1 MKKSLILILFLC
13 VTLTQLVSN
22 NTYSM
27 GIHQHEI
34 LASSAAQIDLG
45 QPSDSPGIP
54 TIDITAQMLFAQNTS
69 PGSFIS
75 GQTMS
80 NSPSND
86 VALGDLNSDGFI
98 DIFLANKNSADE
110 AWLNDGSG
118 TFALYWTSPHSSNST
133 AVALADVDNDNDL
146 DAFIVRNG
154 SNELLVNDGNGNF
167 LSSGQTFGNAD
178 STDVAAGDFNGDGYL
193 DFVVA
198 NYDAANIIWL
208 NSGDGSFGLPIT
220 LASSNN
226 NSNGVAVGD
235 LNDDGH
241 IDIFIANIGTNEVR
255 LNDGAGNFQSFWTS
269 PNSKTSYGL
278 ALGDLNGDGYLDAFV
293 ANVNAANEIWFNN
306 GNGSFSDSGQAI
318 GGSVLSTG
326 IALDDFDDDGDLDT
340 FIANGIVANLDK
352 VYINDGAGSFTDSSQ
367 LFPSNNSTSVALADL
382 NNDGSIDAVVTG
394 TYGAIVWF
402 NALPGITVTVPTPG
416 ASWTIGSA
424 QIISWISFNVN
435 GNVSIEISYN
445 NGNSWTT
452 LAADTAND
460 GIFEWTVTG
469 AATTQALIKII
480 PLADGSLQGIT
491 GNFSLV
497 HPAPSAF
504 GDTYTIEQN
513 SQLTIN
519 AVNGVLANDS
529 YAGQEALTAQLVE
542 QPSHGTLNLASNGS
556 FTYTPDT
563 DYYGSDTFIYQ
574 ASNGDLTSNEAQ
586 VTITVS
592 LTNNSP
598 SAVNDDYTTQ
608 KNTPITVDAA
618 SGVLTNDTDSDNDI
632 LTAIVT
638 TTPSN
643 GIVEM
648 NGNGSFIY
656 TPVTD
661 YSGTDS
667 FSYQA
672 FDGYEYSNNATV
684 TINVEYNSPVIVQNP
699 GDVSIVYGAD
709 AIFEA
714 SATGNPEPTIQWQE
728 SIDNGVTWSDIPGAD
743 GLSYLVDQPPVVL
756 NGRQFRGVFSN
767 IHGTVYTS
775 AAMLSITP
783 RPISVAAD
791 DTHKT
796 YGDAD
801 PLLNYRLAEGSLVE
815 GDLITGNLSRENG
828 ETVGSYEIVQGSLSL
843 NSNYIM
849 TFVEAT
855 FNIDSRIASVTPD
868 NKSKFVGESDP
879 TLTGTLSGFLS
890 EDNVNVNFSR
900 SSGEIIGVYEIVT
913 ELTPAEILTN
923 YSITYH
929 QGIFSIVENPAPVVI
944 SHPQNQ
950 TLTYGDNAV
959 FTAIAA
965 GNPAP
970 SIQWQFSADDGM
982 IWENVV
988 GESGNSITIIS
999 PKMTKNGYQYRAL
1012 STNEHGTATSEPAL
1026 LTINPKI
1033 VTPNVTIAD
1042 KTYDGTM
1049 IAEITSLYLSGYL
1062 EPDAITLAGG
1072 VAVFDSSAVGDE
1084 KTVRVTGLYLTGSDT
1099 ANYHLSSEETIAY
1112 AAILS
1117 PVFNGGEFGGSKITG
1132 AGFFGT
1138 LPFVGE
1144 DGLTVT
1150 SGLATTDNGQ
1160 LSLLI
1165 GPGTSVTNPS
1175 SVESITV
1182 SASIFEEP
1190 PVSPPD
1196 HTLLLAYELGPGGT
1210 TFNPAITLIW
1220 HFDEL
1225 VLPEN
1230 TPQNEMIVTFWN
1242 GTAWVEMASTIDLA
1256 TKTIA
1261 AQTSHFSIFGLMV
1274 PASVNEGNETP
1285 VTEPAAETPNNK
1297 PDPTDGATAPSTNPS
1312 YPDVVTEPNDFD
1324 YRYPLAAF
1332 IGALFVGL
1340 IVLLTRPRLY

>member
-1 MKKSLILILFLC
+1 
-13 VTLTQLVSN
+13 
-22 NTYSM
+22 M

-34 LASSAAQIDLG
+34 LASSAAQIDLDK
-45 QPSDSPGIP
+45 PSDSPGIP

-98 DIFLANKNSADE
+98 DIFLANNGADE
-110 AWLNDGSG
+110 VWLNDGSG
-118 TFALYWTSPHSSNST
+118 TFALCWTSSSSANSK

-154 SNELLVNDGNGNF
+154 SNELWVNGGNGNF
-167 LSSGQTFGNAD
+167 SDSGQTLGSAD
-178 STDVAAGDFNGDGYL
+178 STDVAAGDFNGDGYP

-198 NYDAANIIWL
+198 NYATANIIWL

-226 NSNGVAVGD
+226 NSNGIAVGD
-235 LNDDGH
+235 LNNDGH
-241 IDIFIANIGTNEVR
+241 IDIFVANTGINEVW

-269 PNSKTSYGL
+269 PNSKTSYSV
-278 ALGDLNGDGYLDAFV
+278 ALGDLNGNGYLDAFV
-293 ANVNAANEIWFNN
+293 ANISNQPNEIWLNA

-318 GGSVLSTG
+318 GSNIWSTD
-326 IALDDFDDDGDLDT
+326 IALDDFDDDGDLDA
-340 FIANGIVANLDK
+340 FIVNGVIANPDK
-352 VYINDGAGSFTDSSQ
+352 VFFNDGTGNFTDSGEV
-367 LFPSNNSTSVALADL
+367 FPSNNSNGVALADI
-382 NNDGSIDAVVTG
+382 NNDGSIDTFVTG

-402 NALPGITVTVPTPG
+402 NALPGITITTPSSED
-416 ASWTIGSA
+416 SWTIGSA
-424 QIISWISFNVN
+424 QIINWISFNVD
-435 GNVSIEISYN
+435 GNVSIEFSSD

-460 GIFEWTVTG
+460 GSFEWTVTG

-480 PLADGSLQGIT
+480 QLADESLQGIT

-504 GDTYTIEQN
+504 GDNYTIEQN
-513 SQLTIN
+513 SQLIIN

-672 FDGYEYSNNATV
+672 FDGYEYSNSATV
-684 TINVEYNSPVIVQNP
+684 TINVEDNSPLIVQNP
-699 GDVSIVYGAD
+699 VDVSIVYGAD

-714 SATGNPEPTIQWQE
+714 SATGNPEPAIQWQE

-783 RPISVAAD
+783 RQISVAAD

-815 GDLITGNLSRENG
+815 GDLITGSLSRENG

-843 NSNYIM
+843 NSNYLM
-849 TFVEAT
+849 TFVAAT

-879 TLTGTLSGFLS
+879 SLSGILSGFLS
-890 EDNVNVNFSR
+890 EDNISANFSR
-900 SSGEIIGVYEIVT
+900 SPGESIGIYEIGA
-913 ELTPAEILTN
+913 ELAPAEILSN
-923 YSITYH
+923 YTITYH
-929 QGIFSIVENPAPVVI
+929 QAIFSIVENPTPIVVNN
-944 SHPQNQ
+944 PQHR
-950 TLTYGDNAV
+950 TITYGSNAA
-959 FTAIAA
+959 FTALAA

-970 SIQWQFSADDGM
+970 SIQWQFSADDGLN
-982 IWENVV
+982 WENVV

-1012 STNEHGTATSEPAL
+1012 FTNEHGTATSEPAL

-1062 EPDAITLAGG
+1062 EPDDITLTGG
-1072 VAVFDSSAVGDE
+1072 VAVFDSSVVGEE
-1084 KTVRVTGLYLTGSDT
+1084 KTIIVTGLYLTGNDI

-1112 AAILS
+1112 ASILS
-1117 PVFNGGEFGGSKITG
+1117 PVFDGGVFGGSKIIG
-1132 AGFFGT
+1132 VGFSGT
-1138 LPFVGE
+1138 LPFVGG

-1150 SGLATTDNGQ
+1150 SGLATTDDGQ
-1160 LSLLI
+1160 LSLSI
-1165 GPGTSVTNPS
+1165 GSGTSVTNPS
-1175 SVESITV
+1175 SATSIALSVT
-1182 SASIFEEP
+1182 ILEEP
-1190 PVSPPD
+1190 PISPLE
-1196 HTLLLAYELGPGGT
+1196 HSLILAYELGPSGT
-1210 TFNPAITLIW
+1210 IFDPAITLIW

-1225 VLPEN
+1225 ALPEN
-1230 TPQNEMIVTFWN
+1230 TPQNEIIVTFWN
-1242 GTAWVEMASTIDLA
+1242 GTAWVKMASTIDLA
-1256 TKTIA
+1256 TKTITA
-1261 AQTSHFSIFGLMV
+1261 RTSHFSIFGLMV
-1274 PASVNEGNETP
+1274 PAPVNEGNETP
-1285 VTEPAAETPNNK
+1285 VTEPESETPDNK

-1340 IVLLTRPRLY
+1340 ILLLTRPRLY